1 MKEKIKMKKLM
12 IAAAVVCA
20 AAISQAASFS
30 WNTSAQAY
38 GIAGADMAALVNGKH
53 YDPGTAN
60 ADRMKAQSAT
70 TSYAVAW
77 AFEMTLSNSD
87 GVSDKVTG
95 DVSNYSSNK
104 IKLEGLESKAIYN
117 AATDEGIVNVS
128 YSIVITGTYTDAKGT
143 EWTLTSDAIKG
154 STPYGKLSNLELT
167 TAAPAG
173 WTATTAAVPEPTSG
187 LLLLLGMAGLALRRR
202 RA

>member
-1 MKEKIKMKKLM
+1 M

-53 YDPGTAN
+53 YGVGTDN
-60 ADRMKAQSAT
+60 ADRMKAQSGAS
-70 TSYAVAW
+70 SYAVAW
-77 AFEMTLSNSD
+77 SFEMALENSD
-87 GVSDKVTG
+87 GVKDTVTG
-95 DVSNYSSNK
+95 NISNYSSNK
-104 IKLEGLESKAIYN
+104 INVTGLSSTAMYN
-117 AATDEGIVNVS
+117 PAGDLDLLTVD
-128 YSIVITGTYTDAKGT
+128 YSIIITGKYTDAKGT
-143 EWTLTSDAIKG
+143 EWTLTSDAIEG
-154 STPYGKLSNLELT
+154 SADFGKLSSLGFAT
-167 TAAPAG
+167 TAPSG

>member
-1 MKEKIKMKKLM
+1 M

-95 DVSNYSSNK
+95 DVSNYGSNK
-104 IKLEGLESKAIYN
+104 INLTGLSSKAMYN
-117 AATDEGIVNVS
+117 PEGDLDALTVD
-128 YSIVITGTYTDAKGT
+128 YSIIITGKYTDAKGT
-143 EWTLTSDAIKG
+143 EWTLTSDAIEG
-154 STPYGKLSNLELT
+154 SAEFGKLSSLGIT
-167 TAAPAG
+167 SDAPAG

-187 LLLLLGMAGLALRRR
+187 LLLLLGIGAMALRRR